1 LVSKGNGEGGVK
13 YAKKKNRRKEGVL
26 GMTSSKEKKGRG
38 VMDADN

>member
-1 LVSKGNGEGGVK
+1 MVRGVK
-13 YAKKKNRRKEGVL
+13 YAKKKTRRKEGVL